1 MLRTDLQ
8 IPAAALELAGGR
20 STSADAQAISEA
32 TPGPFTGWEMAQTLL
47 NGPLAVLIPVDP
59 DQAAQFRGY
68 LLQQD
73 LAPTYRVTEFLPGI
87 NPIDLAR
94 LQPTLVPGSTR
105 WAVTL
110 GRGRLIEPAGRI
122 YVLTDYQP
130 GRWEK
135 AWAAPTILYQPG
147 RLPKVTL

>member
-1 MLRTDLQ
+1 MMRTDLQ
-8 IPAAALELAGGR
+8 IPADALELVAGR
-20 STSADAQAISEA
+20 VTSADAQGISEFTVA
-32 TPGPFTGWEMAQTLL
+32 AFTGWEMAQKLL
-47 NGPLAVLIPVDP
+47 GGPLDGLVQVDP
-59 DQAAQFRGY
+59 DLAAQFRGY

-73 LAPTYRVTEFLPGI
+73 LAPTYRVTEFVPGI
-87 NPIDLAR
+87 NPLDLAR
-94 LQPTLVPGSTR
+94 LQPTLLPGATR

-110 GRGRLIEPAGRI
+110 GGGKLIEPAGRI

-130 GRWEK
+130 GRWGK